1 MSRQSQGARLWL
13 RPAFKGKDGITRQA
27 TWVIR
32 DGKSFRST
40 GCTREDREGAE
51 KAVTDY
57 LADKHGKPSRKR
69 DGDPA
74 EIFVTQVLNIYQED
88 VAPKHARPHETIQRI
103 LKLGEFWEPYKL
115 SDVNGQTCRAY
126 VRWRT
131 KQQWKS
137 ATKNKAKLVSEAAAR
152 RELEDLRAAINR
164 HRREGLCRE
173 FISVVLPEKS
183 ESRETWLTR
192 KQAARLLWAAW
203 RARQVMRDKVTKRE
217 VGKHIARFV
226 LVGLYTG
233 TRHAAICGAALQPA
247 IGRGYVDVDRGVF
260 HRRAKGTKKTKKQ
273 QPPVRLPDRLLAHIE
288 RWKRLGIAT
297 HAVVEWNGKP
307 VQSVRK
313 GFAVAVKEAGLPT
326 TGPDKVTPH
335 VLRHTA
341 ASWAMQ
347 GGGDE
352 AKIADY
358 LGMTLEMLRK
368 VYGHHHPDYQ
378 HDTVEAIRTKLSPL
392 WLRSSLFN
400 FTVMPCR
407 ESNRVA

>member
-1 MSRQSQGARLWL
+1 MSRRSQGARLWL
-13 RPAFKGKDGITRQA
+13 RPSFTGKDGIERQA
-27 TWVIR
+27 TWIIR

-40 GCTREDREGAE
+40 GCVAQNRTEAE
-51 KAVTDY
+51 AALADY
-57 LADKHGKPSRKR
+57 LAEKHGKPSRQR

-74 EIFVTQVLNIYQED
+74 EIYVTQVLNIYLDD
-88 VAPKHARPHETIQRI
+88 VAPHHARPEETKQRI
-103 LKLGEFWEPYKL
+103 LKLGEFWAPYKL
-115 SDVNGQTCRAY
+115 AQVNGQTCREY
-126 VRWRT
+126 VRWRL
-131 KQQWKS
+131 KQKWKS
-137 ATKNKAKLVSEAAAR
+137 AKNTVKAVSEAAAR
-152 RELEDLRAAINR
+152 RELEDLRSAINH

-183 ESRETWLTR
+183 QSRETWLTR
-192 KQAARLLWAAW
+192 SQAARLLWAAW
-203 RARQVMRDKVTKRE
+203 RAKQVMRDEVTKRE
-217 VGKHIARFV
+217 VGKHIARFI

-247 IGRGYVDVDRGVF
+247 INRGYVDVDRGVL
-260 HRRAKGTKKTKKQ
+260 HRRAKGAKETKKR

-307 VQSVRK
+307 VKSVKK
-313 GFAVAVKEAGLPT
+313 GFAAAVKEACLPT
-326 TGPDKVTPH
+326 MGPDKITPH

-358 LGMTLEMLRK
+358 LGMTLEMLRR

-378 HDTVEAIRTKLSPL
+378 HDTVQAITAKPQRR
-392 WLRSSLFN
+392 RSRAQPVHRM
-400 FTVMPCR
+400 TV
-407 ESNRVA
+407 NKAG